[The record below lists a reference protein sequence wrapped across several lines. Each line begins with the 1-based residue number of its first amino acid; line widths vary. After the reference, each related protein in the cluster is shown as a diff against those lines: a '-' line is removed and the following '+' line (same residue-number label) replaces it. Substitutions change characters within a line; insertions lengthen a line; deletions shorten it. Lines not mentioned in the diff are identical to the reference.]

1 MKKQINSN
9 LLKSLIN
16 TEFLILQGKPK
27 LKIKNFRYNVSNRID
42 RKIDSSLDLFEL
54 VKSLKQF
61 VRILQLLKGYEG
73 SKLVISSANRS
84 IYSFLKL
91 YDKKMMSLEFLDVKL
106 ESTRSFGVSKK
117 VRGLLLLD
125 ESIENKVTH
134 IQKFLREKIVLIT
147 ALNSMKE
154 GNTSGTYKIYNDI
167 LDFKK
172 LAFLMTLISN
182 VVANTKKD

>member
-27 LKIKNFRYNVSNRID
+27 LKIKNVRYNVSNRID
-42 RKIDSSLDLFEL
+42 RKVDSSLDLFEL

-73 SKLVISSANRS
+73 SKLVVSSTNRS

-91 YDKKMMSLEFLDVKL
+91 YDKKMIGLEFLDVRL
-106 ESTRSFGVSKK
+106 ESTRSFGVSKS

-134 IQKFLREKIVLIT
+134 IQKFLREKILLIT
-147 ALNSMKE
+147 ALNPMKE

-172 LAFLMTLISN
+172 LAFLMTLISS
-182 VVANTKKD
+182 VVANTKKN

>member
-27 LKIKNFRYNVSNRID
+27 LKIKNVRYNVSNRID
-42 RKIDSSLDLFEL
+42 RKVDSSLDLFEL

-73 SKLVISSANRS
+73 SKLVVSSTNRS

-91 YDKKMMSLEFLDVKL
+91 YDKKMMGLEFLDVRL
-106 ESTRSFGVSKK
+106 ESTRSFGVSKS

-134 IQKFLREKIVLIT
+134 IQKFLREKILLIT
-147 ALNSMKE
+147 ALNPMKE

-172 LAFLMTLISN
+172 LAFLMTLISSI
-182 VVANTKKD
+182 VANTKKN

>member
-1 MKKQINSN
+1 MKKKINSN

-27 LKIKNFRYNVSNRID
+27 LKVKKFKHNISNRID
-42 RKIDSSLDLFEL
+42 RKIDASLDLFEL

-61 VRILQLLKGYEG
+61 VRILQLLKGYEK
-73 SKLVISSANRS
+73 SRLVVSSTNKS

-91 YDKKMMSLEFLDVKL
+91 YDKKMMDLAFLDVRL
-106 ESTRSFGVSKK
+106 ECTRSFGVSKS
-117 VRGLLLLD
+117 VRSLLLLD
-125 ESIENKVTH
+125 ESVENKVTH
-134 IQKFLREKIVLIT
+134 IQKFLREKILLIT

-154 GNTSGTYKIYNDI
+154 GNTSGTYKIYNDV

-172 LAFLMTLISN
+172 LAFLMTLISS
-182 VVANTKKD
+182 VVTNTKKS

>member
-1 MKKQINSN
+1 MKKQINSS

-27 LKIKNFRYNVSNRID
+27 LKIKNVRYNVSNRID

-73 SKLVISSANRS
+73 SKLVVSSTNRS

-91 YDKKMMSLEFLDVKL
+91 YDKKMMGLEFLDVRL
-106 ESTRSFGVSKK
+106 ESTRSFGVSKN

-125 ESIENKVTH
+125 ESVEDKVTH
-134 IQKFLREKIVLIT
+134 IQKFLREKILLIT

-172 LAFLMTLISN
+172 LAFLITLISS
-182 VVANTKKD
+182 VVANTKKN

>member
-27 LKIKNFRYNVSNRID
+27 LKIKSVRYNVSNRID

-61 VRILQLLKGYEG
+61 VRILQLLKGHEG
-73 SKLVISSANRS
+73 SKLIVSSTNRS

-91 YDKKMMSLEFLDVKL
+91 YDKKMMGLEFLDVRL
-106 ESTRSFGVSKK
+106 ESTRSFGASKS

-125 ESIENKVTH
+125 ESVENKVMH
-134 IQKFLREKIVLIT
+134 IQKFLREKILLIT

-154 GNTSGTYKIYNDI
+154 GNASGTYKIYNDI

-172 LAFLMTLISN
+172 LAFLMTLISS
-182 VVANTKKD
+182 VVANTKKN